1 MTGREFAFYTVW
13 PMPRRMKLAVALGV
27 LAVLVAAALVLPL
40 PTPAALRD
48 WAAGAGPATAFLF
61 LAAYAVLT
69 VIPIPRTVF
78 NLAAGLLLGTV
89 AGVAVSITATAIS
102 GMLGF
107 GLARL
112 LGRDLV
118 SRHLHRK
125 SVRAVDERLAGG
137 GILAITS
144 LRLIPVVPFAPLGY
158 CCGILSVRPFP
169 YLIGTVLGSL
179 PGTIAVVVLGDAL
192 TGGTPPALLACYLAF
207 ALAGALGLIKV
218 GRGASYGALP
228 EPPATLDAAR
238 DAGAHARSDHEMQ
251 AVSTGVVP
259 STPVN

>member
-1 MTGREFAFYTVW
+1 MS
-13 PMPRRMKLAVALGV
+13 RRIKLVVAVAV
-27 LAVLVAAALVLPL
+27 LAVLVAAAFVLPL
-40 PTPAALRD
+40 PNPAQLRD

-61 LAAYAVLT
+61 LAAYSLLT

-89 AGVAVSITATAIS
+89 AGIAVSITATAIS
-102 GMLGF
+102 GLLGF

-125 SVRAVDERLAGG
+125 SVRAVDERLADG

-144 LRLIPVVPFAPLGY
+144 LRLIPVVPFAPFGY
-158 CCGILSVRPFP
+158 CCGILSVRPLP
-169 YLIGTVLGSL
+169 YLIGTVVGSL

-207 ALAGALGLIKV
+207 ALVGALGLIKV
-218 GRGASYGALP
+218 VRGASYGARTR
-228 EPPATLDAAR
+228 ETATLDAVR
-238 DAGAHARSDHEMQ
+238 EEGKRARSDHEMQ
-251 AVSTGVVP
+251 AFSEE
-259 STPVN
+259 